1 MCGHFYTVILH
12 PHQLLVLYPLSVLLS
27 PFVLCELW
35 PAPSP
40 APSKLRLLTSLS
52 SMIEVAVI
60 ACLVTVIQLPPEGIK
75 SKLLR
80 LDERN
85 QMGFLIGGPLV
96 LTVGTRQRFSN
107 CKSWKIQEIRGL
119 LPSMLLTVD
128 MSTVD
133 TWLKIE
139 NMLVS
144 SGNVISPWHCF
155 KKC

>member
-1 MCGHFYTVILH
+1 
-12 PHQLLVLYPLSVLLS
+12 
-27 PFVLCELW
+27 
-35 PAPSP
+35 
-40 APSKLRLLTSLS
+40 
-52 SMIEVAVI
+52 MIEVVVI

-96 LTVGTRQRFSN
+96 LTVGTRQGFSN

-133 TWLKIE
+133 TWLKII